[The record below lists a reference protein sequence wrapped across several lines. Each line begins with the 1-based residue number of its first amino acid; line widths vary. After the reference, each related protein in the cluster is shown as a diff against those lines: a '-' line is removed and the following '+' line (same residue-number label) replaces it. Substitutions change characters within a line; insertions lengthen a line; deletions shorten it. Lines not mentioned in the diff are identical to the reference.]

1 MQTTGLHLAFL
12 SEYPSS
18 HTNWNVIERFIGQV
32 NYALYCWRKC
42 SIFSAEKQGQCSHS
56 FNLQGILHLFPPFST
71 QYWNVQLHVLCFNCS
86 QFTAQSILSTW
97 DVLCIL
103 CYFYSWMDLPRVL
116 LPPFVFVQYFFY
128 ILFSNIFNKLHTH
141 CFAVGIEVIFHFN
154 KIKEK
159 LLFLVVGLNY
169 IYSLTWMN

>member
-32 NYALYCWRKC
+32 NYALNCWRKC

-86 QFTAQSILSTW
+86 QFTAQSICQLEMFCAYYVIFILEWTCLVFYYLHLS
-97 DVLCIL
+97 L
-103 CYFYSWMDLPRVL
+103 FN
-116 LPPFVFVQYFFY
+116 
-128 ILFSNIFNKLHTH
+128 ILFTFCSVTFSTNSTH
-141 CFAVGIEVIFHFN
+141 IALLWALKWYFIS
-154 KIKEK
+154 IK
-159 LLFLVVGLNY
+159 
-169 IYSLTWMN
+169 